1 MRNDLLYTSNL
12 TIGYGHTLL
21 HDLNLRLEPGK
32 LICFMGPNG
41 VGKSTLIRTLAGLQK
56 PKAGSVH
63 NPAGKVSSSI
73 AVVLTERVFSTYLT
87 VAEVVMFGRYPYL
100 EWNLDI
106 RVDDLRIVTETLHK
120 VGITE
125 LAAKRVEEL
134 SDGQLQLAMIARAI
148 AQDTPIILLDEP
160 TAHLDLNNRL
170 QVMDLLRQLAHDDGK
185 SILVATH
192 ELDLSLQTADLIWLA
207 GRDQRIHTGIPEEL
221 ILSGIFDET
230 FELKGF
236 DLRTGRIKHR
246 VSHSEIIEVIG
257 EGFVMQWTK
266 NALERSGFQVSSDKP
281 TRVVKLAGDESNP
294 RWEVDNTWTLN
305 SIHSLLEFLISA
317 KKS

>member
-1 MRNDLLYTSNL
+1 MQNDLLHTSNL
-12 TIGYGHTLL
+12 TIGYGRPLL
-21 HDLNLRLEPGK
+21 HDLNLILKPGK

-56 PKAGSVH
+56 PRTGSVH
-63 NPAGKVSSSI
+63 IPAGPASSSI
-73 AVVLTERVFSTYLT
+73 AVVLTDRVFSAYLT
-87 VAEVVMFGRYPYL
+87 VADIVMFGRYPYL
-100 EWNLDI
+100 EWNLNI
-106 RVDDLRIVTETLHK
+106 GADDLRIVAEALQK

-125 LAAKRVEEL
+125 LATKRVEEL

-170 QVMDLLRQLAHDDGK
+170 QVMDLLRQLAHENNK

-207 GRDQRIHTGIPEEL
+207 GRDGRIHLGIPEEL
-221 ILSGIFDET
+221 VLSGIFDET

-236 DLRTGRIKHR
+236 DLRTGRVKHR
-246 VSHSEIIEVIG
+246 VSRSEIIGLTG
-257 EGFVMQWTK
+257 EGFGIQWTK
-266 NALERSGFQVSSDKP
+266 NALERSGYLVSSSNP
-281 TRVVKLAGDESNP
+281 TRVVKLTGTESDLT
-294 RWEVDNTWTLN
+294 WEVDNKWSLK
-305 SIHSLLEFLISA
+305 SISSLLEFLIDTKRS
-317 KKS
+317 